1 MDEEVFEEVVLSSAN
16 KSIDGLAPSVS
27 TFKPVD
33 TDADP
38 SRVTSGIKSDMAG
51 AAVTS

>member
-33 TDADP
+33 TYADP